1 VLTRTAVPVASAVT
15 TASVAVKVGLRAERL
30 SGGRVRLTGATW
42 PAVPRGRVSLQRR
55 SLSGGWVLVRR
66 VTPQPLS
73 GDRSR
78 YRVTVRRVSRART
91 YRVVVVARDGGAHV
105 PGTSRTVAVARR

>member
-1 VLTRTAVPVASAVT
+1 VP
-15 TASVAVKVGLRAERL
+15 K
-30 SGGRVRLTGATW
+30 
-42 PAVPRGRVSLQRR
+42 GRVSLQRR
-55 SLSGGWVLVRR
+55 SLSGSWILVRR
-66 VTPQPLS
+66 VAPQPLT